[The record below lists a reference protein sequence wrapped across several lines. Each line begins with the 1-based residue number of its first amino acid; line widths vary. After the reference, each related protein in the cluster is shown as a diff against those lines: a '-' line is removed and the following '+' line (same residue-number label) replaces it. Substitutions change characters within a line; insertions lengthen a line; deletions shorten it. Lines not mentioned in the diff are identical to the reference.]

1 MEDAG
6 ADPLDRKKILV
17 RMIKE
22 EFKPGMRVRLL
33 RMNDLDSIGRRK
45 IAFLNGPSEY
55 KYARHRRMGFESG
68 LQKCGIIF
76 NPKLVISVSNIIP
89 DLAFSAA
96 MQLIKSGYPI
106 DAFFTPSDVF
116 AMAVIRAVK
125 YSGLRVPQDIA
136 VLGCDN
142 ISLSGYFTPSITT
155 ISQPCL
161 QLGATSMELLV
172 DRISNPDGFIQKIVL
187 EPELIIR
194 EST

>member
-1 MEDAG
+1 
-6 ADPLDRKKILV
+6 
-17 RMIKE
+17 MIKE

-106 DAFFTPSDVF
+106 DAFFTTSDVF